1 MTKAKEDKTL
11 HRKHETNDVQGGLG
25 GPAPLVNI
33 CIYNMAAVIYKIINS
48 PKYKMCCQH

>member
-11 HRKHETNDVQGGLG
+11 HRTHETNDVQGGLG

-33 CIYNMAAVIYKIINS
+33 CIDNMAAIFYIIINS
-48 PKYKMCCQH
+48 PK